1 MCRALEYGKTTK
13 AADIVKHL
21 CSRENYDQKLVS
33 ETSYMDWSRDSRKDD
48 YYINKEGM
56 YELVFGSQ
64 QPKGKNFRKHC
75 CTVMFLR
82 IRQQLTN
89 KMIED
94 HQQAITGC
102 DNQTQAL
109 EFTNDAHQQQLLRLN
124 EDINDLITNRH
135 VACRGGF
142 DNVLCF
148 IKKNSGE
155 VYPYYVI

>member
-1 MCRALEYGKTTK
+1 
-13 AADIVKHL
+13 
-21 CSRENYDQKLVS
+21 
-33 ETSYMDWSRDSRKDD
+33 
-48 YYINKEGM
+48 
-56 YELVFGSQ
+56 
-64 QPKGKNFRKHC
+64 
-75 CTVMFLR
+75 
-82 IRQQLTN
+82 
-89 KMIED
+89 MIED

-135 VACRGGF
+135 VSRRGGF